1 LSVGVDE
8 TTAVGQ
14 LVQQSESPETVD
26 LSRRERLALVGP
38 ASKRYQDFHS
48 VPLDLSAG
56 LGSSILDFT
65 AEKYSR
71 NVYVPKTAG

>member
-1 LSVGVDE
+1 MRLKLLHTFRLMSQFFNILFIQEILNCNLKLG
-8 TTAVGQ
+8 

-48 VPLDLSAG
+48 VPLGPELRQ
-56 LGSSILDFT
+56 
-65 AEKYSR
+65 AE
-71 NVYVPKTAG
+71 